1 MFNSRGEFVT
11 LKTIRY
17 VVGKA
22 SISYLIEVPLWH
34 LNSTSVTRLMAFET
48 GGSAFMVCRYVGGT

>member
-1 MFNSRGEFVT
+1 MAPQ
-11 LKTIRY
+11 TIRY

-34 LNSTSVTRLMAFET
+34 LNSTPGTRLMAFEA
-48 GGSAFMVCRYVGGT
+48 GGSVFMVCRYVAGT